1 MSFGFN
7 SKFEDTSKNK
17 KPIQDSVSN
26 LFDISNNNKK
36 YGTGAKE
43 SPNSKPSEKL
53 EKNVKEIVQEI
64 ELDSLMFYNKAEKD
78 KLLYYCTYLYHL

>member
-26 LFDISNNNKK
+26 LFDISNNKK
-36 YGTGAKE
+36 YTTG
-43 SPNSKPSEKL
+43 SKINTNEAPANGL
-53 EKNVKEIVQEI
+53 EKNVSDIVQEI
-64 ELDSLMFYNKAEKD
+64 EIDILRFHNEAEKD
-78 KLLYYCTYLYHL
+78 KLIYYCK